1 MRCRWSCFSKSRGFL
16 LADGCG
22 FGDRRRLGFA
32 RVRWSA
38 LGFGLRRRRAR
49 PSARVAL
56 LGRLTSD
63 AEAFSDEADAAVRAA
78 ATARAC
84 EDATSFADVVV
95 RRLSERL
102 PLPIYFSVAWRRLC
116 CHSWE
121 SLRRKRLGYW
131 KLRRERWTLED
142 FVTRLPRDNVQC
154 MMNRVGRKS
163 VKKRRRSSSDTL
175 VSWVC

>member
-22 FGDRRRLGFA
+22 FGDRRRLGFT

-38 LGFGLRRRRAR
+38 LGFGLRRR
-49 PSARVAL
+49 
-56 LGRLTSD
+56 
-63 AEAFSDEADAAVRAA
+63 RAA

-95 RRLSERL
+95 ATVVGAIAAACLFFRGVAKAVL
-102 PLPIYFSVAWRRLC
+102 PFMGIATPETIRI
-116 CHSWE
+116 
-121 SLRRKRLGYW
+121 W